1 VTSRERVVGLEQAA
15 RFVQE
20 VRGRG
25 GTVAF
30 TNGCFDL
37 LHAGHVELL
46 ETARSLA
53 DALVVGVNGDA
64 SVRRLKGPGRPLQP
78 AQDRARLVAAL
89 RAVDRVVVFE
99 DVTAEALLA
108 ELKPDVY
115 VKGGDYTLDTLP
127 EREAARR
134 AGARVVLVPLLA
146 GRSTT
151 ALVRRMGGGGA

>member
-1 VTSRERVVGLEQAA
+1 MTSRERVVGLEQAA

-53 DALVVGVNGDA
+53 DALVVGVNGDD
-64 SVRRLKGPGRPLQP
+64 SVRRLKGPGRPLQ
-78 AQDRARLVAAL
+78 AASDRARVVAAL

-99 DVTAEALLA
+99 ALTAEALLA

-115 VKGGDYTLDTLP
+115 VKGGDYTFDTLP

-134 AGARVVLVPLLA
+134 VGARVVLVPLLE